1 MTPVSLT
8 GSLVSASCV
17 MFMRFIFLLLLAVT
31 ALCLSACMCVQHHD
45 TNIHRGV
52 SCHKDS
58 LALFGGHMYSVSLY
72 LSACFVNQDGEDV
85 VAE

>member
-8 GSLVSASCV
+8 GWLVSASCV

-31 ALCLSACMCVQHHD
+31 ALCLSACMRVQHHG
-45 TNIHRGV
+45 TNIHRAV
-52 SCHKDS
+52 SCHKHS
-58 LALFGGHMYSVSLY
+58 L
-72 LSACFVNQDGEDV
+72 ACFVNQDGELV